1 MFNHSCFWLHRSVAT
16 NVLYP
21 TPRAERQNSMASTN
35 VKLVDRGAEGGN
47 AFVRSVEQNAR
58 ARRQNSM
65 ASTNVK
71 LVDRGAE
78 GGNAFVRSVE
88 QNARAREVDRDHA
101 GERPV
106 ARSKLDE

>member
-58 ARRQNSM
+58 AR
-65 ASTNVK
+65 
-71 LVDRGAE
+71 
-78 GGNAFVRSVE
+78 
-88 QNARAREVDRDHA
+88 EVDRDHA